1 MTSSVP
7 NIFNTDTELS
17 AVNSVLGALGQ
28 SPVTKLEFENPEI
41 SFVYN
46 ILMEC
51 TKDIQ
56 GEGWVFNTEL
66 HYPLKL
72 NSKNELNIP
81 SNVLRIDISD
91 GQTFRYQDVVRREG
105 KIYDKIN
112 HTYKF
117 TDPLEFDIVWLFNYE
132 DLPSVFQRYITYKAS
147 GRAATQLVTNPQLV
161 QLLAQQ
167 EAYARAACIEYECN
181 QGDNNMMNWPDG
193 TAYRSY
199 QPFQTLIR

>member
-17 AVNSVLGALGQ
+17 SVNSVLGAIGQ

-51 TKDIQ
+51 CKDIQ
-56 GEGWVFNTEL
+56 GEGWVFNTER

-72 NSKNELNIP
+72 NANNELNIP
-81 SNVLRIDISD
+81 DNVLRIDITE
-91 GQTFRYQDVVRREG
+91 GQIFRYTDIVRRDG
-105 KIYDKIN
+105 RIYDKMN

-117 TDPLEFDIVWLFNYE
+117 EDPLLFDIVWLFNYE

-147 GRAATQLVTNPQLV
+147 SRAATQLVTNPQLV
-161 QLLAQQ
+161 QLLNQQ
-167 EAYARAACIEYECN
+167 EAFARSSCMEYECN
-181 QGDNNMMNWPDG
+181 QGDYSFMGWPDG

-199 QPFQTLIR
+199 QPFQTLVR